1 MIKAL
6 LETLRADA
14 YLTINKNL
22 IKKIGLK
29 ETVLYSDLLS
39 KSKYF
44 MEKNISPGDRE
55 DNKGWFFNTIENIK
69 RDTGLSPFQQR
80 EVIIR
85 LIEKGLIEHKLQDM
99 PAKGY
104 FRIRTDNKALETL
117 LGSQGVVTK
126 ETNEAVQRIFK
137 VWNDNDIIHHNKIE
151 PFKSAIEIA
160 LKKYEER
167 EISLAIFN
175 YRKILKDDDYYYTY
189 RFTLGKFL
197 RITAKTNLIE
207 EFLDWDIAKQN
218 YLKNKSQKP
227 INEDG
232 YFDLKR

>member
-22 IKKIGLK
+22 IKSIGLK
-29 ETVLYSDLLS
+29 EAVLYSDLLS
-39 KSKYF
+39 KQKYF
-44 MEKNISPGDRE
+44 ADK
-55 DNKGWFFNTIENIK
+55 DNLDNGWFFNTIENIK

-80 EVIIR
+80 EVIIK
-85 LIEKGLIEHKLQDM
+85 LIEKGLIEHKLKDM

-104 FRIRTDNKALETL
+104 FRIRTDNKALEVL
-117 LGSQGVVTK
+117 LGSQGIITK
-126 ETNEAVQRIFK
+126 KTNEAVQRIFK

-189 RFTLGKFL
+189 RFTLSKFL

>member
-6 LETLRADA
+6 LETLRSNA

-22 IKKIGLK
+22 IKSIGLK
-29 ETVLYSDLLS
+29 EAVLYSDLLS
-39 KSKYF
+39 KSQYF
-44 MEKNISPGDRE
+44 MERNIAPEDRE
-55 DNKGWFFNTIENIK
+55 NNEGWFFNTVENIK

-80 EVIIR
+80 EVIIK

-104 FRIRTDNKALETL
+104 FKIRIDNKALEVL
-117 LGSQGVVTK
+117 LGSQGIVTK
-126 ETNEAVQRIFK
+126 KTNESVQRIFN

-151 PFKSAIEIA
+151 PFRSAIEIA
-160 LKKYEER
+160 LKKYEEK

-207 EFLDWDIAKQN
+207 EFLDWNIAKQN
-218 YLKNKSQKP
+218 YLKNKKQVKD
-227 INEDG
+227 DG
-232 YFDLKR
+232 YFDLER